1 MSDRGAIRGYV
12 AFAIVGIATGVGAAL
27 AFPHKPA
34 APAAARAA
42 TRPDSHASAAPS
54 SRRAEAAGGRAPA
67 RPPAPK
73 SQESEMRLRLSH
85 AERIW
90 KDTKPAKLEIDP
102 YWNPKKIDL
111 DEAQLQALEERLKQL
126 LAPVE
131 AARSN
136 WMGSTG
142 QTFDRAHRNG
152 QFTRTVAS
160 PPGRPVSMLE
170 PQRLDPDQA
179 MTSGS
184 VGNYAFNLSYS
195 FVFTPA
201 EYPALGEM
209 KRTLNRRYLDLHD
222 GVQQFFADAAKGR

>member
-34 APAAARAA
+34 APAAARATA
-42 TRPDSHASAAPS
+42 TAGLARERGTLFAPCG
-54 SRRAEAAGGRAPA
+54 SRRRTRTA
-67 RPPAPK
+67 RPRAPK

-142 QTFDRAHRNG
+142 QTFDRAH
-152 QFTRTVAS
+152 Q
-160 PPGRPVSMLE
+160 
-170 PQRLDPDQA
+170 
-179 MTSGS
+179 
-184 VGNYAFNLSYS
+184 
-195 FVFTPA
+195 
-201 EYPALGEM
+201 
-209 KRTLNRRYLDLHD
+209 KRTDSREPWRARR
-222 GVQQFFADAAKGR
+222 GVP